1 MALAV
6 FARGKNGQIVAKHFP
21 RSDKIFSRASR
32 GKKVYLF
39 CIILLTLNE
48 RSLSMR
54 PALRTGRTHPVAA
67 WFVFPFQTVAFE
79 LARSI

>member
-1 MALAV
+1 V
-6 FARGKNGQIVAKHFP
+6 FACGKNGQIVAQHFP
-21 RSDKIFSRASR
+21 RSHKIFSRASS

-48 RSLSMR
+48 SSLSMR
-54 PALRTGRTHPVAA
+54 AALRTGRTHPVAA
-67 WFVFPFQTVAFE
+67 WFVFPLQTVVFE